1 MQTDF
6 EFNSQSLNQKLADIE
21 SNIKNKFDQQVPN

>member
-6 EFNSQSLNQKLADIE
+6 EFNSQNLNQKLADIE
-21 SNIKNKFDQQVPN
+21 NNIKNKFDQQVPN